1 MNKCTKC
8 KWNIQPNQKA
18 QTGRM
23 DTKTR
28 FNQTERFKQG
38 LRKRMK
44 KLYTV
49 PKIPK
54 ANVKC
59 NVKES

>member
-1 MNKCTKC
+1 MNNCTKC
-8 KWNIQPNQKA
+8 KWNTHPNQKA

-38 LRKRMK
+38 LSK
-44 KLYTV
+44 KDEKMIYCAKNTQRELM
-49 PKIPK
+49 
-54 ANVKC
+54 
-59 NVKES
+59 